1 MLDFFDADRLQTQA
15 SDLFGCSALNKA
27 DDVVHD
33 LFWARIGLNYCHAI
47 VGSQLEIN
55 KAKVFNAPL
64 ALVDTHLFP
73 ILNSFID
80 SGRIK
85 IQHYPVNG
93 QFIALFQL
101 DCMRGL
107 KVSPFWLEGILK
119 S

>member
-1 MLDFFDADRLQTQA
+1 LDFFDADRLQTQA
-15 SDLFGCSALNKA
+15 SNLFGRSTLNKA
-27 DDVVHD
+27 GDTLHD
-33 LFWARIGLNYCHAI
+33 LFWAIVGSNYCHAI

-64 ALVDTHLFP
+64 ALVDAHLFP

-85 IQHYPVNG
+85 IQNYPVNG
-93 QFIALFQL
+93 QFISLFQL
-101 DCMRGL
+101 DCVRGL
-107 KVSPFWLEGILK
+107 KVSSFWLEGILK